1 MIYSCLGADNLGRQ
15 LPPCVH
21 TKYRIQI
28 QEWKC
33 CYCGPLESPCPL
45 SCQKKRTPNA
55 RRPCTCKVF
64 PMMHKRKR
72 TCADSDG
79 GEPYVVIKH
88 LDRVVQRRES
98 RYALLSIDTNYRT
111 LQPLRFFFLPPPVG
125 NADGFPL
132 DEVAV
137 PTRRSSCSLCS
148 SPTAIVTA
156 MSKISSTPSCSL
168 LLHSM

>member
-1 MIYSCLGADNLGRQ
+1 MPRRRQ
-15 LPPCVH
+15 SWAPTPAMRTYKIPDTDTGMEMLLLW
-21 TKYRIQI
+21 TFGIA
-28 QEWKC
+28 
-33 CYCGPLESPCPL
+33 L
-45 SCQKKRTPNA
+45 STLMPKKKRTPNA